1 MREIINTLEAW
12 HSRGEA
18 LAMAT
23 VVRAYGSA
31 PRGPGAR
38 LLVGG
43 TGAMAGSVSGG
54 CVEGAVVEAALEALE
69 SGQPRLL
76 DFGISDDQAWD
87 VGLACGGT
95 IAVLVEPLDAA
106 AVAFWLERVRPALEA
121 ERPWA
126 LALALDG
133 PAAGARWLIDPA
145 APEDQ
150 PAPAEL
156 PPAILADALALLD
169 SGASEVRSYELAGGA
184 SGVFIEVHPPAP
196 HLVIVGAVHIASAL
210 CAGAREL
217 GWMVSIVDP
226 RGMFATRERFPG
238 ADALLAEWP
247 DEALP
252 RLRLDRS
259 TFVAVLTHD
268 PKLDDPAI
276 LAALQRP
283 VRYIGVLG
291 SRKTQAKLR
300 DRLRAHGVGEE
311 DLARL
316 RGPIGL
322 PLGASTPAEIAV
334 SILAEMIAVRH
345 GRSLA

>member
-1 MREIINTLEAW
+1 MREILHTLEAW
-12 HSRGEA
+12 HGRGEA

-38 LLVGG
+38 LLVGAS
-43 TGAMAGSVSGG
+43 GAMAGSVSGG
-54 CVEGAVVEAALEALE
+54 CVEGAVVAAALEAIE
-69 SGQPRLL
+69 GGQPRLL

-87 VGLACGGT
+87 VGLACGGI

-106 AVAFWLERVRPALEA
+106 SVAFWLDSVRPALEA

-126 LALALDG
+126 LAVALDG
-133 PAAGARWLIDPA
+133 PSAGARWLIDPA
-145 APEDQ
+145 ADSATAGLDE
-150 PAPAEL
+150 AVR
-156 PPAILADALALLD
+156 ADALALLD
-169 SGASEVRSYELAGGA
+169 ADVSEVRSYELAGAPA
-184 SGVFIEVHPPAP
+184 SVFIEVHPPAP

-217 GWMVSIVDP
+217 GWTVSIVDP

-247 DEALP
+247 DDALP

-259 TFVAVLTHD
+259 TYVAVLTHD

-276 LAALQRP
+276 LTALKHP

-300 DRLRAHGVGEE
+300 DRLREHGVSED

-322 PLGASTPAEIAV
+322 P
-334 SILAEMIAVRH
+334 
-345 GRSLA
+345 